1 MNLNDL
7 KLLSPEIFLSLSSL
21 FLLVLSLSKV
31 DAKKIINLSIIS
43 LIITI
48 LLVCNLWFGWMFEPS
63 TKNSLLGSFTSDKFS
78 LFFKLLILL
87 ASLITVF
94 GSFQYFISE
103 RTKNYFGEFISLI
116 FLSVV

>member
-63 TKNSLLGSFTSDKFS
+63 TKNSLLGCDKIS
-78 LFFKLLILL
+78 GAKVWCTCRYGKGYMNVKLVI
-87 ASLITVF
+87 
-94 GSFQYFISE
+94 
-103 RTKNYFGEFISLI
+103 
-116 FLSVV
+116 